1 MQCSPYHSPFSI
13 IITVSPVLVVRV
25 DVVISVIMAG
35 FLSSCGVELLRVF
48 DAVVGLTSAIFPG
61 SLQTKLF
68 FEQSVE
74 RVGELFQFM
83 DVALKIP
90 EGLVRCYGIPLLR
103 LSRIFPSAFS
113 S

>member
-1 MQCSPYHSPFSI
+1 MPLNQFTTMQCSTRHSPFSL

-25 DVVISVIMAG
+25 DVVISVPIAG

-61 SLQTKLF
+61 SLQTKLC

-74 RVGELFQFM
+74 KVEELFQFIG
-83 DVALKIP
+83 VA
-90 EGLVRCYGIPLLR
+90 
-103 LSRIFPSAFS
+103 A
-113 S
+113 